1 MLTVEKTLDNGE
13 LDVVLGGRL
22 DTTTS
27 PDLENA
33 LKDDL
38 ENISVLRFNLADL
51 EYMSSAGLRVFLAAH
66 KTVSKHGS
74 MKLINV
80 NETIKEILEI
90 TGFLD
95 IFEIE

>member
-1 MLTVEKTLDNGE
+1 MLTIEKTLDNGE

-33 LKDDL
+33 LKGDL
-38 ENISVLRFNLADL
+38 ENISVLKFDLADL
-51 EYMSSAGLRVFLAAH
+51 EYMSSAGLRILLSAH

-74 MKLINV
+74 MKLTNV
-80 NETIKEILEI
+80 NETINEILEI

>member
-1 MLTVEKTLDNGE
+1 MLTIEKTLDNGE

-38 ENISVLRFNLADL
+38 ENISVLKFNLADL
-51 EYMSSAGLRVFLAAH
+51 VYMSSAGLRVLLAAY

-80 NETIKEILEI
+80 NETINEILEV

>member
-1 MLTVEKTLDNGE
+1 MLTIEKTLDNGE

-51 EYMSSAGLRVFLAAH
+51 EYMSSAGLRVLLAAH

-80 NETIKEILEI
+80 NETIHEILEI